1 MATATVAECLRIA
14 PEFRADEH
22 EEIRERLAPKLDAR
36 LRRFRADQVELEVSV
51 KDRDTSQQKVT
62 LEAWISTKGPSHFV
76 ATATDGDVPAALS
89 HVREELHRQID
100 RFLNKRQ
107 QARRR

>member
-14 PEFRADEH
+14 PEFRGDEH
-22 EEIRERLAPKLDAR
+22 DEIRDRLSAKLDAR
-36 LRRFRADQVELEVSV
+36 LRGFREDQVELEVSV
-51 KDRDTSQQKVT
+51 KDRDSSQQKVT

-76 ATATDGDVPAALS
+76 ATATDGDVQAALS
-89 HVREELHRQID
+89 HARDELHRQID

-107 QARRR
+107 QSNRR